1 MIAIDHPVK
10 LCRALLW
17 AFAVFYWN
25 DETAYFEEH
34 VDRIILESHRH
45 ALDFLQTIGQAVRGV
60 VVIARGDTRDGLRLL
75 QSSVE
80 KMHGDRYGPQTDFS
94 IQLAETLAA
103 VEQHDGAL
111 TTIDRAI
118 SRAGH
123 HNLLFEMP
131 DMLRA
136 KGEVLISMRRADFA
150 QAERCMKQS
159 LDLARRQGALGLELR
174 TAVSLAR
181 LWLRQGRA
189 DVARGVLAPVYA
201 RFTEGFDSR
210 LLTTARDL
218 LSGRFRI
225 SPSE

>member
-1 MIAIDHPVK
+1 
-10 LCRALLW
+10 
-17 AFAVFYWN
+17 
-25 DETAYFEEH
+25 
-34 VDRIILESHRH
+34 
-45 ALDFLQTIGQAVRGV
+45 
-60 VVIARGDTRDGLRLL
+60 
-75 QSSVE
+75 
-80 KMHGDRYGPQTDFS
+80 
-94 IQLAETLAA
+94 
-103 VEQHDGAL
+103 
-111 TTIDRAI
+111 
-118 SRAGH
+118 
-123 HNLLFEMP
+123 
-131 DMLRA
+131 MLRA